1 MSNEELVTEI
11 LSAHADALEQRWRE
25 DSLEPPKGSLDIY
38 LYAFPKHRHEL
49 EPLLSMA
56 ERLRNLFLPIRPE
69 ETFRSDLKAELL
81 SMIKVE
87 PIRTNERQLIGV
99 AVVGVGS
106 VVSVAG
112 LLALVIL
119 GHRRNQAA

>member
-11 LSAHADALEQRWRE
+11 LSAHADTLEHQWGNALE
-25 DSLEPPKGSLDIY
+25 SPKGGLDVY
-38 LYAFPKHRHEL
+38 LFAFPKQRNEL
-49 EPLLSMA
+49 EPLLNMA
-56 ERLRNLFLPIRPE
+56 VRLRNLFNPIRPE
-69 ETFRSDLKAELL
+69 ESFRSDLKAELL
-81 SMIKVE
+81 SVLKEAPM
-87 PIRTNERQLIGV
+87 RANERQLIGV